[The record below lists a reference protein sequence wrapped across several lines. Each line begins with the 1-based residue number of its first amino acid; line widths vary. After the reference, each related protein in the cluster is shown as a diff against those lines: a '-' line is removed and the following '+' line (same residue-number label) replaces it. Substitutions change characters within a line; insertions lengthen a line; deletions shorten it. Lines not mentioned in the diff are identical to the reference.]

1 MCLYVNERWCKNVI
15 VREQL
20 CTPDIEL
27 LSVSLRPLYLPREF
41 PQLFVTVVY
50 IHPKANVDRA
60 AQHICDVTQK
70 LDSLSPDAPKFVL
83 GDFNQCKLNKCLP
96 TYQQYVTCPTRMDRT
111 IDLCYGSVPNAYRS
125 IAKPP
130 IGDSDHNTVHLV
142 PIYKSLLKRAK
153 CVEREVK
160 VWNEDGIAR
169 LQGCFDCTDWDVF
182 RNSCSSLDELTDVVT
197 SYVSFCVDTVIPV
210 KKCKVFPNN
219 KPWVSKQ
226 LKHVLNEKKR
236 VYFRGDLAERKGI
249 QRTVRAEIRKARE
262 SYKHKIE
269 MKFQTGDMRAV
280 WDGIRIMS
288 DMQQNGQHSNR
299 LSPLGG
305 KDDRVFAEDMNTF
318 YSRFD
323 THDFHSVINGIVSST
338 KTDGKLEIEE
348 NDVLRIFQRTK
359 C

>member
-1 MCLYVNERWCKNVI
+1 MDELRANATHLNEYRDACMMAFTETWFDHSVSDRGSFVDGFGCPTRLDRDKKATGKEKGGGVCLYVNERWCKNVI

-60 AQHICDVTQK
+60 AQQ
-70 LDSLSPDAPKFVL
+70 
-83 GDFNQCKLNKCLP
+83 
-96 TYQQYVTCPTRMDRT
+96 
-111 IDLCYGSVPNAYRS
+111 
-125 IAKPP
+125 
-130 IGDSDHNTVHLV
+130 
-142 PIYKSLLKRAK
+142 
-153 CVEREVK
+153 
-160 VWNEDGIAR
+160 
-169 LQGCFDCTDWDVF
+169 QGCFDCTDWDVF

-219 KPWVSKQ
+219 KPWVSMQ

-236 VYFRGDLAERKGI
+236 VYFRGDLAERKEI

-299 LSPLGG
+299 LSPLGVKMTG
-305 KDDRVFAEDMNTF
+305 YLQK
-318 YSRFD
+318 
-323 THDFHSVINGIVSST
+323 I
-338 KTDGKLEIEE
+338 
-348 NDVLRIFQRTK
+348 
-359 C
+359 